1 MSTTLTGTVH
11 GRRIDLDS
19 EAPIADG
26 APVTVHL
33 EARRLTPEERRRIVI
48 ATAGSWRDDASLDT
62 VFAELARRRRDT
74 VPRQGAS
81 E

>member
-33 EARRLTPEERRRIVI
+33 EPRRLTEEERRAII
-48 ATAGSWRDDASLDT
+48 SATAGSWRGDPSIDT
-62 VFAELARRRRDT
+62 VFTEIAQRRRDT
-74 VPRQGAS
+74 APRRNAS
-81 E
+81 A

>member
-1 MSTTLTGTVH
+1 MTLTGTVH

-33 EARRLTPEERRRIVI
+33 EPRRLTVEKRRAIVT
-48 ATAGSWRDDASLDT
+48 ATAGSWRGDASIDS
-62 VFAELARRRRDT
+62 VFSEIARRRRNAM
-74 VPRQGAS
+74 PRQSAC